1 MEERLKR
8 ELERALEE
16 KPSKGN
22 LDTQGDSDR
31 NNSFVEDE
39 GELHS
44 DEGEDVEE
52 EEDDDNEGNEMV

>member
-44 DEGEDVEE
+44 DGEDVEE
-52 EEDDDNEGNEMV
+52 EEDDNEGKEMV

>member
-1 MEERLKR
+1 MEVEERLKR

-22 LDTQGDSDR
+22 VDTQGDSDR

-44 DEGEDVEE
+44 DGEVDDE
-52 EEDDDNEGNEMV
+52 EEDDNEGKEKI